1 MICKLKFSDNETKNQ
16 TTTEEPRVL
25 RATNK
30 SVNRFGFN
38 VKAVSDAAEV
48 VTEVAR
54 VLRTT
59 NKSVNRFGFNV
70 NAVSDAAEVVTE
82 EARVLGTM
90 NKSLN
95 RFGFNVKAASE
106 RKQRMKD
113 IAMKKMNHSE
123 QKIKK
128 NIRECV
134 KGVRS
139 NRRFDL
145 LMQSRHID

>member
-1 MICKLKFSDNETKNQ
+1 MKESKNEHASYLNGTELQVSISKTLLSMVCKVKFSDNETRNQ
-16 TTTEEPRVL
+16 TEVVIEEARAL
-25 RATNK
+25 RTTNK
-30 SVNRFGFN
+30 SLNRFGFN
-38 VKAVSDAAEV
+38 VKAASDA
-48 VTEVAR
+48 T
-54 VLRTT
+54 
-59 NKSVNRFGFNV
+59 
-70 NAVSDAAEVVTE
+70 EVVTE
-82 EARVLGTM
+82 EARVLRTT

-106 RKQRMKD
+106 RKQRMKE
-113 IAMKKMNHSE
+113 IAMKKIHHSE